1 VLSVSPQIVARL
13 ITTPPTRVVAL
24 SGEHDRSTVHELEGA
39 LTVAVASGDPA
50 IADLRRATFAD
61 SSILAA
67 IVAAH
72 RSAGRRRFAV
82 VVPLSGEVARL
93 IELTDARAVLV
104 TFPALRSAIDWCY
117 PTGRPQITGAG
128 RYGLWTSDP

>member
-1 VLSVSPQIVARL
+1 VLSASPQIVARH
-13 ITTPPTRVVAL
+13 ITTPPTRVVVL

-39 LTVAVASGDPA
+39 LAAAVASGDPA
-50 IADLRRATFAD
+50 IVDLRRATFAD

-72 RSAGRRRFAV
+72 HRAGRRCFAV

-93 IELTDARAVLV
+93 FELTDARAVLV
-104 TFPALRSAIDWCY
+104 TFAALRIAIDWCY
-117 PTGRPQITGAG
+117 PTGRPQITGA
-128 RYGLWTSDP
+128 RQYGLWTWDS

>member
-1 VLSVSPQIVARL
+1 VLSASPQIVARL
-13 ITTPPTRVVAL
+13 IANPPTRVVAL
-24 SGEHDRSTVHELEGA
+24 WGEHDRSTVHELEGA

-117 PTGRPQITGAG
+117 PTGRPQIKGAG

>member
-1 VLSVSPQIVARL
+1 MSTSPQIVARH

-24 SGEHDRSTVHELEGA
+24 SGEHDRSTVHELEVA

-50 IADLRRATFAD
+50 IVDLRRATFAD

-72 RSAGRRRFAV
+72 HSAGRRCFAV

-93 IELTDARAVLV
+93 FALTDARAVLV
-104 TFPALRSAIDWCY
+104 TFPALRIAIDWCY
-117 PTGRPQITGAG
+117 PTGRLPITGAR
-128 RYGLWTSDP
+128 RYGLWTSDA